1 MKIKKIIALLGVSIT
16 GVISLSGCSLVKLLE
31 KSLVVNYVC
40 NGETIQTDTVTTF
53 NNTFVPTLPS
63 TATVPTGYRFYGW
76 TALEPSDIHYADE
89 DFQSEY
95 VEGGGILHYWDVAD
109 WAVNGEV
116 NLNPFFLNEEE
127 IPHPYVKVGWYSK
140 TSTSGLTQT
149 MINNWTVGLKSFL
162 KKDGA
167 TDEQLATVEVKGYDG
182 NVATMGALVNE
193 DGDVDVMIGVGNNI
207 NSSAGVSIVEK
218 VGEQMMG
225 GKSRYTALLKERPVA
240 RKVYEW
246 AQTEESLAYLA

>member
-1 MKIKKIIALLGVSIT
+1 MKIKKIIALLGVSIA

-40 NGETIQTDTVTTF
+40 EGETIQTDTVTTF
-53 NNTFVPTLPS
+53 NNTFTPTLPS
-63 TATVPTGYRFYGW
+63 TATVPAGHKFFGW
-76 TALEPSDIHYADE
+76 TALDTASIHYTDP
-89 DFQSEY
+89 DFETEFVQ
-95 VEGGGILHYWDVAD
+95 GGGLLHYWDVAD

-140 TSTSGLTQT
+140 TSTSGLTDR
-149 MINNWTVGLKSFL
+149 MIVNWTEGLKSFL

-167 TDEQLATVEVKGYDG
+167 TDDQIKTVEVKGYDG

-207 NSSAGVSIVEK
+207 NSTAGVSIIEK
-218 VGEQMMG
+218 VGNQMMG

>member
-1 MKIKKIIALLGVSIT
+1 MKFKKIIALLGVSIT
-16 GVISLSGCSLVKLLE
+16 GVISLSSCSLVKLLE

-40 NGETIQTDTVTTF
+40 EGETIQTDTVTTF
-53 NNTFVPTLPS
+53 NNTFTPTLPS
-63 TATVPTGYRFYGW
+63 TATVPAGYKFFGW
-76 TALEPSDIHYADE
+76 TALDTSNIHFADP
-89 DFQSEY
+89 DFESEY
-95 VEGGGILHYWDVAD
+95 VEGGGLLHYWDVAD

-116 NLNPFFLNEEE
+116 NLNPLFINEEE
-127 IPHPYVKVGWYSK
+127 IPHPYVKVGWYAK

-149 MINNWTVGLKSFL
+149 MINNWTAELKSFL

-167 TDEQLATVEVKGYDG
+167 TDEQIATVEVKGYDG

-207 NSSAGVSIVEK
+207 NSTAGVSIVEK
-218 VGEQMMG
+218 VGSQPMG
-225 GKSRYTALLKERPVA
+225 GKSRYTALLKERPIA

-246 AQTEESLAYLA
+246 AQTEDSLKHLA